1 MKTKLITFL
10 ICVFSVLVINIKS
23 VNSQVWA
30 QRYNGTADSTDNAA
44 AMTVDASGNIY
55 VTGLTLSA
63 GGAHYDIVT
72 IKYNA
77 DGNILWLQK
86 YNGPADS
93 TDYPGALVVDPSGN
107 VYVAGS
113 SYGIGSKSDFVV
125 LKYNSSGVQQW
136 VQRYNGPAND
146 GDNSYGLAVDASGNV
161 YVTGSSYG
169 GASSYDYYT
178 IKYNSAG
185 VQQWAQRYN
194 GTGNSFDS
202 PSSIAVDNSGN
213 VYIAGYSTGVGTGY
227 DYLTIKYN
235 SAGVQQWEQ
244 RYNGT
249 GNSTDNVFSLKIDGS
264 ANVYI
269 TGFSGGSGSGNDY
282 LTIKYNTAGVQQ
294 WLQRY
299 NGTGNGSDIARGLV
313 VDDSGNVYIS
323 GYTTGSTSGADMTT
337 IKYNSGGIQQW
348 LQIYNGIGNSNDEVY
363 ALTKDG
369 SGNIYVTGF
378 STGSGT
384 GSDYATLKYNAAG
397 SPQWLQSYNGPTGNT
412 DESYSVAVDAS
423 GYVYVTGG
431 SQSSTGLDIATVKYS
446 HPIGIQNISSEVPD
460 NFSLGQN
467 YPNPFNPVTNIRFQ
481 VPVTGLVKV
490 TVFDISG
497 REVAE
502 LVNQNLSAGTYNI
515 DFDASHLSSGA
526 YFYRLEAGNFTSIKK
541 MMLIK

>member
-10 ICVFSVLVINIKS
+10 IFVFTILVINIQS
-23 VNSQVWA
+23 ANSQVWV

-63 GGAHYDIVT
+63 GGAHYDMVT
-72 IKYNA
+72 IKYNS
-77 DGNILWLQK
+77 DGNIMWLQK

-93 TDYPGALVVDPSGN
+93 SDYPSALVVDPSGN

-113 SYGIGSKSDFVV
+113 SYGVGSKSDFVV
-125 LKYNSSGVQQW
+125 IKYNSSGVQQW
-136 VQRYNGPAND
+136 IQRYNGPAND
-146 GDNSYGLAVDASGNV
+146 GDNSYSLAVDASGNV
-161 YVTGSSYG
+161 YVTGTSFG

-185 VQQWAQRYN
+185 VLQWGQRYN

-202 PSSIAVDNSGN
+202 PSSLAVDNSGN
-213 VYIAGYSTGVGTGY
+213 VYISGYSTGVGTGY

-282 LTIKYNTAGVQQ
+282 LTIKYNSAGVQQ

-299 NGTGNGSDIARGLV
+299 NGSGNGYDIARSLML
-313 VDDSGNVYIS
+313 DDSGNVYIS
-323 GYTTGSTSGADMTT
+323 GYTTGSTSGEDMTT
-337 IKYNSGGIQQW
+337 IKYNSAGVQQW
-348 LQIYNGIGNSNDEVY
+348 LQTYNGTGNSDDEAY

-369 SGNIYVTGF
+369 SGNILVTGF
-378 STGSGT
+378 STGNGT
-384 GSDYATLKYNAAG
+384 GHDYATLKYNAAG
-397 SPQWLQSYNGPTGNT
+397 APQWLQTYNGPTNNS
-412 DESYSVAVDAS
+412 DEAYAIAVDAS
-423 GYVYVTGG
+423 GFVYVSGG
-431 SQSSTGLDIATVKYS
+431 SRSSAGNDLTTVKFGQ
-446 HPIGIQNISSEVPD
+446 PIGIQTINSQVPD

-467 YPNPFNPVTNIRFQ
+467 YPNPFNPVTNIKFQ
-481 VPVTGLVKV
+481 IPGSGLVKI

-497 REVAE
+497 REIAE
-502 LVNQNLSAGTYNI
+502 LVNRNLAAGTYNV
-515 DFDASHLSSGA
+515 DFDASNLSSGA
-526 YFYRLEAGNFTSIKK
+526 YFYKMETMGFTEVKK
-541 MMLIK
+541 MILIK